1 MAGLRQIISA
11 ESMLG
16 GPSDAVTGE
25 GCARQR
31 PSCHITLDSIFSRWD
46 HSAGKPSIQDA
57 HAEHVQ
63 TRKY

>member
-1 MAGLRQIISA
+1 
-11 ESMLG
+11 MLG

-31 PSCHITLDSIFSRWD
+31 PSCHITLDSIFSHWD